1 MQQQVVGYSR
11 QLLCQCRAGDPRC
24 CTRGTDGRA
33 SGCNLWT
40 RYSHRRSASR
50 DRLRGLS
57 SKSGKG
63 GLQNPGRTLR
73 EIWDELRKLRR
84 VVQRV
89 DSGSGRYARRGDL
102 GGNRKDGA
110 GKVAGAAVTGRL
122 MVRRGGT
129 GGMYVSRVWRRVL
142 CGNVRGGGHG
152 RAVRAKHCRRGKTCQ
167 RQPRDQKTQHQFDGP
182 PHDLAL
188 ESW

>member
-1 MQQQVVGYSR
+1 MQQQVVGYSC

-33 SGCNLWT
+33 SGCNLWA

-50 DRLRGLS
+50 RETSRASRDRPLARSLIEN
-57 SKSGKG
+57 GKDE
-63 GLQNPGRTLR
+63 LQNPGRTLR

-89 DSGSGRYARRGDL
+89 DAGSGRYARRGDL
-102 GGNRKDGA
+102 GGNRQDGA

-129 GGMYVSRVWRRVL
+129 GGMHVSRVWGRVL
-142 CGNVRGGGHG
+142 CRNVRGRDHG
-152 RAVRAKHCRRGKTCQ
+152 RVVRAKHCRRGKTCQ
-167 RQPRDQKTQHQFDGP
+167 RQPRDQMQ
-182 PHDLAL
+182 
-188 ESW
+188 